1 MKTVCGM
8 IRAMR
13 RMPIAALLLLL
24 AVWPS
29 VALAQ
34 IYRWMDERGTPHYV
48 EGIDNVPAQF
58 RATAMPLSMRNS
70 PAPAAQTPGATAA
83 TGSAGTEIKFVP
95 GKHIVVEARI
105 NDSPPVKL
113 ILDTGAAGTLI
124 SPRALAAAGV
134 SLTRGARSA
143 RTRGVARDTEVEV
156 QQVAVESLAVG
167 DARVANLVVSSY
179 EMDMPDAEGLLGQDF
194 LGNFNVSIDA
204 GSGVVK
210 LTKK

>member
-1 MKTVCGM
+1 M
-8 IRAMR
+8 IRLMHR
-13 RMPIAALLLLL
+13 RLVTALLVLL
-24 AVWPS
+24 AWWPS

-34 IYRWMDERGTPHYV
+34 IYRWLDERGTPHYA
-48 EGIDNVPAQF
+48 EGIDSVPA
-58 RATAMPLSMRNS
+58 RYRGAATPLGMRNS
-70 PAPAAQTPGATAA
+70 PAPTATPAASAA
-83 TGSAGTEIKFVP
+83 TSGASTEIRFVP

-105 NDSPPVKL
+105 NGGASVKL

-134 SLTRGARSA
+134 SLTREARMA

-156 QQVAVESLAVG
+156 QQVAVESLQVG
-167 DARVANLVVSSY
+167 DARVANMVVSSY

-194 LGNFNVSIDA
+194 LGNFNVSIDSGA
-204 GSGVVK
+204 GVVK

>member
-8 IRAMR
+8 IGAMR
-13 RMPIAALLLLL
+13 RMPITALLLVL

-58 RATAMPLSMRNS
+58 RATAEPLSMRHS

-105 NDSPPVKL
+105 TDSRPVKL

-134 SLTRGARSA
+134 SLTRGVRNA

-167 DARVANLVVSSY
+167 EARVANLVVSSY

-204 GSGVVK
+204 GSGLVK